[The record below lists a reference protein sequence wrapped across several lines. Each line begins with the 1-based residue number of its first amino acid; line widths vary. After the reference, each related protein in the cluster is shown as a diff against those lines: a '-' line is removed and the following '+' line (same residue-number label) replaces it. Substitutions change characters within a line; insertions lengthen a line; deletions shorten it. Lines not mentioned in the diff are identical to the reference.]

1 MNFRSTLLLSL
12 IVLGSAQCK
21 KGNGGGNEPPG
32 NDTVSRFPPVETNPP
47 NTNYPPAFEGQTR
60 IYGIKTFTPL
70 KVEVLTSGLSS
81 PWGVEVLPDGRF
93 IITQKAGSIAIV
105 SASGTI
111 EQVIPVTP
119 SVANAGQGGLLD
131 VVLDPD
137 FNQNRMIY
145 WSFSQPVSGG
155 NLTAVA
161 KGKLSAGSNSIESPA
176 VIFQATP
183 SYNGT
188 LHFGGRMIFDNQGN
202 LLIGTGERSDLVTR
216 PQAQELNSHL
226 GKILRIK
233 TDGTPAT
240 GNPFLNTN
248 GAMKAIYSYGHRN
261 VQGLAM
267 DRINNVL
274 WAAEF
279 GPLGGDEVNIVE
291 GGKNYGWPVITYG
304 KEYSGATIGSG
315 ITQQNGMEQ
324 PRYYWDPVVSPS
336 GMIFYTSSYI
346 PEWKGNLL
354 IGALSGSH
362 IVRLRILN
370 NKIAGEERLLENEG
384 QRFRDLAQDDMG
396 NVYAVTD
403 QGRLY
408 KISKM

>member
-1 MNFRSTLLLSL
+1 MNLRSIVLLSA
-12 IVLGSAQCK
+12 IAIGSTQCK
-21 KGNGGGNEPPG
+21 KGNGGGTEQPG
-32 NDTVSRFPPVETNPP
+32 NDTVSRFAPVETAPP
-47 NTNYPPAFEGQTR
+47 NTNYPSAFEGQTR

-70 KVEVLTSGLSS
+70 KVEVLTSSLSN
-81 PWGVEVLPDGRF
+81 PWGIEVLPDGRF
-93 IITQKAGSIAIV
+93 LITQKAGTLAIV
-105 SASGTI
+105 SATGTI
-111 EQVIPVTP
+111 ENTIPVSP
-119 SVANAGQGGLLD
+119 AVANAGQGGLLD
-131 VVLDPD
+131 VALDPN
-137 FNQNRMIY
+137 FSQNRMIY

-155 NLTAVA
+155 NLTAIA
-161 KGKLSAGSNSIESPA
+161 KGKLATDWNSIENAS

-183 SYNGT
+183 SYNGS
-188 LHFGGRMIFDNQGN
+188 LHFGGRMLFDNQGN
-202 LLIGTGERSDLVTR
+202 LLLGTGERSDLVTR

-261 VQGLAM
+261 VQGLAI
-267 DRINNVL
+267 DRVNNVL

-291 GGKNYGWPVITYG
+291 AGKNYGWPVITYG

-336 GMIFYTSSYI
+336 GMIFYTSSQI
-346 PEWKGNLL
+346 PEWQNNLL
-354 IGALSGSH
+354 IGALSGTH

-370 NKIAGEERLLENEG
+370 NKIAGEERLLQSEG
-384 QRFRDLAQDDMG
+384 QRFRDLAQDNMG
-396 NVYAVTD
+396 NVYAITD

-408 KISKM
+408 KISKL